1 MENVSQQNREEII
14 KLQGKIDLVNQE
26 VKQIRTN
33 HLVHLESQINDIK
46 KILWFIT
53 AVVVTNVAVV
63 IRQLLLG

>member
-1 MENVSQQNREEII
+1 MENISQQNREEII

-53 AVVVTNVAVV
+53 AVVVSNVAVV

>member
-1 MENVSQQNREEII
+1 MENISQQNREEII
-14 KLQGKIDLVNQE
+14 KLQGKIDLVTQE

-33 HLVHLESQINDIK
+33 HLVHLESKINDIK

-53 AVVVTNVAVV
+53 AIVVSNVAVV

>member
-1 MENVSQQNREEII
+1 MENISQQNREEII

-53 AVVVTNVAVV
+53 AIVVSNVAVV